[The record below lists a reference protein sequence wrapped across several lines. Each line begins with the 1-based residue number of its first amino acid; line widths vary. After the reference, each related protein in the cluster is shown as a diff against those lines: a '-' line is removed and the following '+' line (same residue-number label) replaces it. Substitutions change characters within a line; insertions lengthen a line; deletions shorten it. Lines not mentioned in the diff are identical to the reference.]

1 MRRLLIASF
10 LVVPFA
16 FGQQESETAWDVK
29 YLMEAERY
37 GGRHIKILW
46 WAGDQT
52 AVEMRKL
59 YDDDFLAQPRNLR
72 KVLGILEAAFGNL
85 EQVRYAEDKEPRAS
99 ISLLRSVQQ
108 KVSDPRYKTAIDEL
122 IDKLRVPEAIEAD
135 SGCIDPLALP
145 MIPISSRKQAPDLAL
160 RDFNDK
166 PFRLSDDKGRPII
179 VNIWDSNSQP
189 QAAGLTFRLP
199 GRFGMSGLAVVGV
212 WEDAGGRTTLD
223 TYLNRAGMAEPDYPV
238 VPGRG
243 DISQAFGA
251 GPLPIVVLIDRSG
264 KIAALQ
270 SSDGTGFA
278 PLSCTYDGAIKALLA
293 EPASVN

>member
-145 MIPISSRKQAPDLAL
+145 MIPISSRNRLRIWHYETSTTSPFGYPMTREGRSSSIFGTATPSRKPLASPSGC
-160 RDFNDK
+160 RE
-166 PFRLSDDKGRPII
+166 
-179 VNIWDSNSQP
+179 
-189 QAAGLTFRLP
+189 GL
-199 GRFGMSGLAVVGV
+199 
-212 WEDAGGRTTLD
+212 E
-223 TYLNRAGMAEPDYPV
+223 
-238 VPGRG
+238 
-243 DISQAFGA
+243 
-251 GPLPIVVLIDRSG
+251 
-264 KIAALQ
+264 
-270 SSDGTGFA
+270 
-278 PLSCTYDGAIKALLA
+278 
-293 EPASVN
+293 